1 MASPVQQASMG
12 FGIRVDGRDVGISF
26 PSIPDAEVGAD
37 RLFAHGYTK
46 IEIFDRVSG
55 GIVKHVSPSPAAA

>member
-1 MASPVQQASMG
+1 MASPAQQVNLG

-26 PSIPDAEVGAD
+26 PSIPDAEGGAD

-46 IEIFDRVSG
+46 IEIFERVSG
-55 GIVKHVSPSPAAA
+55 GTIKHVSPSPAAA